1 MASRFAAARIRSMPP
16 SDRVILVTGAT
27 GGLGRAVVRAF
38 GDKGDRLGLV
48 GTDGDRL
55 AAVAVEAGL
64 SDERWAAG
72 IGDLRI
78 PGEAEAA
85 VAAVASRFGRV
96 DGLIHAVGGYAGG
109 TAIVD
114 LDPDELE
121 SMLGQHVRTTLH
133 VVRAVLPGMVE
144 RGWGRIV
151 AVTTPVASTPAAKMA
166 GYAVAKAAEETLIR
180 AVAKEVSG
188 TGVTA
193 NLVSVKK
200 IDADHE
206 REREPSSKNASW
218 TTPEEIAAVIR
229 QLCSD
234 EAAAI
239 NGATIPL
246 FSG

>member
-1 MASRFAAARIRSMPP
+1 MPP
-16 SDRVILVTGAT
+16 TDRVILVTGAT
-27 GGLGRAVVRAF
+27 GGLGRAVVTAF
-38 GDKGDRLGLV
+38 ADHGDRLGLV

-55 AAVAVEAGL
+55 AAVAGDAGL
-64 SDERWAAG
+64 SEDRWAAG

-78 PGEAEAA
+78 AGEAAAA
-85 VAAVASRFGRV
+85 VEAVASRFGRV
-96 DGLIHAVGGYAGG
+96 DGLVHAVGGYAGG

-144 RGWGRIV
+144 RGWGRII
-151 AVTTPVASTPAAKMA
+151 AVTTPVAATPAAKMA

-180 AVAKEVSG
+180 AVAKEVAG

-200 IDADHE
+200 IDVDHE

-234 EAAAI
+234 DAAAI

-246 FSG
+246 FGA